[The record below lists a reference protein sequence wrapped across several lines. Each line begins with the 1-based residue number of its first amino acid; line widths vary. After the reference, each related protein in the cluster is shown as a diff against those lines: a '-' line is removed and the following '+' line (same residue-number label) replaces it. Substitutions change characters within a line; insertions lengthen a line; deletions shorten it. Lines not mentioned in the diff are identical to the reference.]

1 MQIKRPLLGDK
12 GRWLTTGDVAM
23 QLVPILPLLAQMIL
37 LCCAKIPGEEK
48 ALKGKKQVRVQKVFN
63 IVTDQMVVFRMQV
76 VTILMM
82 WIFIP
87 LYEAMGLQE
96 HTQYGGEDGIVAAYR
111 KNLATLDLMVERTE
125 IVKNKKYETL
135 PSTDYFDEIIPKPDV
150 TDADSIVL
158 EEKMRQEIVSH
169 IATVRLQ
176 LTKRFERLNA
186 LKYRA
191 ADITE
196 EVFVVIEELCAYVK
210 VPTAAAI
217 RAARN
222 RLIEYDNMPARAR
235 EEQPNEIRLLF
246 EPGTL
251 RQQLEEFSKGD
262 INDLTEQPLP
272 LRHWPE
278 LDAHLGH
285 FIRFRLASSAYC
297 EGRFSIASNAART
310 RPNSTTKTLSGFVRR
325 RSNAEA
331 TEYPSIILFTDLDPS
346 WDNTKSPPELKK
358 RMTRR
363 TVSRARS
370 FDTDFERLA
379 PQAKQ
384 ALEPMKKIYLADFTA
399 SFAKK
404 HAAALPAPEAA
415 GNDSSADEAEEEE
428 DDDDDDDDVALSFL
442 SAAPVRL
449 GGTSEKGAAD
459 VHSRTWKR
467 NGKAV
472 QYDEEFGERLPDD
485 DPLANR
491 KANFVWEDT
500 DNGIVVMLS
509 GPKPKP
515 PENTSAAKA
524 HGVPLRKLK
533 FYTQM
538 RVQDEFGEIYSFDLR
553 EDASSEMA
561 VVYYFQ

>member
-1 MQIKRPLLGDK
+1 MQGD
-12 GRWLTTGDVAM
+12 GLRERGGN
-23 QLVPILPLLAQMIL
+23 
-37 LCCAKIPGEEK
+37 GER
-48 ALKGKKQVRVQKVFN
+48 G
-63 IVTDQMVVFRMQV
+63 
-76 VTILMM
+76 
-82 WIFIP
+82 
-87 LYEAMGLQE
+87 
-96 HTQYGGEDGIVAAYR
+96 
-111 KNLATLDLMVERTE
+111 
-125 IVKNKKYETL
+125 
-135 PSTDYFDEIIPKPDV
+135 
-150 TDADSIVL
+150 
-158 EEKMRQEIVSH
+158 VSH

-561 VVYYFQ
+561 VVYYDDHPEGDKILWYADLLGFYTTPDGMPYIEHGYLFDREEIAADKSCSKFLKSTEQGGMGKILDNEIVNCTSIYHTPAACVEGKLQIHQHRPGQDIPDSDIFWRRVVDLETGKEVPVVKLRKPRCV